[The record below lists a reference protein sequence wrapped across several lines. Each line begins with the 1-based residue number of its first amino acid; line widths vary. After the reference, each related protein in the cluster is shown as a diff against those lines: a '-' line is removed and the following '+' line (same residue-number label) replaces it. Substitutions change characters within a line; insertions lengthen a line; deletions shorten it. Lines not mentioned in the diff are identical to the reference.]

1 MQATFKLSPPVSQ
14 NGLRGI
20 AKRKLREKEQLYD
33 TACFTNA
40 SHKTPLINCTCRV
53 QPLIHFH
60 WI

>member
-53 QPLIHFH
+53 Q
-60 WI
+60 